1 MIEMTKANLK
11 LMSFLVP
18 VGVIVGVLD
27 GEWVGVC
34 VGESKKMLSWQKLV
48 TMLILKNE
56 Y

>member
-1 MIEMTKANLK
+1 M
-11 LMSFLVP
+11 
-18 VGVIVGVLD
+18 GVSDGVTLGVVD
-27 GEWVGVC
+27 GDWVGVC